1 MLNPMKNVLVL
12 GINYSPELTGI
23 GKYTSGMVEHMVSE
37 GISCTVVTAFPFYP
51 QWHVQQPYKNRFFKK
66 EVNGLLTIYRCPFYI
81 PRKPS
86 GFKRMMQDISFLLS
100 SSIILLKLIFSKRFD
115 TFITIAPPFHI
126 GFAALL
132 FRFFRNTR
140 VVYHIQD
147 LQIDLAKELHMI
159 KSDKLLK
166 WMFKLEKYILEKA
179 DHVSTISEGMINKVK
194 QKQDIPVIYFPNW
207 VDTQLFYPLP
217 DKIMLKKKWGFK
229 SDDHIVLYS
238 GNIGEKQGLDNIL
251 HVAERCHNIQFV
263 ICGTGA
269 YKGRLLEL
277 SVIMG
282 LQNVHFMPLQPIEE
296 FNNFLNMADIHLI
309 LQKKNA
315 ADLVMPSKLTTIL
328 SVGGNIIATASEGT
342 SLYHTIANHNLGLLI
357 EPENIDQLH
366 KAIVQLSATQNN
378 WSPNARTF
386 ATSYLSGSTII
397 NQYICSIT
405 S

>member
-1 MLNPMKNVLVL
+1 MLNPMKNILVL

-51 QWHVQQPYKNRFFKK
+51 QWHVQHPYKNRFFKK
-66 EVNGLLTIYRCPFYI
+66 EVNGLLTVYRCPFYI

-86 GFKRMMQDISFLLS
+86 GVKRMIQDITFLFS
-100 SSIILLKLIFSKRFD
+100 SAIILLKLIFSKRFD
-115 TFITIAPPFHI
+115 TFITIAPPFHL

-147 LQIDLAKELHMI
+147 LQIDLAKELQMI
-159 KSDKLLK
+159 KSGKLLK
-166 WMFKLEKYILEKA
+166 WMFRLEKYILGKA

-194 QKQDIPVIYFPNW
+194 QKHDIPVIHFPNW

-217 DKIMLKKKWGFK
+217 DKMMLKKKWGFR

-251 HVAERCHNIQFV
+251 YVAQRCHNIQFV

-269 YKGRLLEL
+269 YKSRLLEL
-277 SVIMG
+277 SAIMG
-282 LQNVHFMPLQPIEE
+282 LQNVHFLPLQPIEE
-296 FNNFLNMADIHLI
+296 FNNFLNMADTHLI

-342 SLYHTIANHNLGLLI
+342 SLYRTIANHNLGLVI
-357 EPENIDQLH
+357 EPEDIDQLH
-366 KAIVQLSATQNN
+366 KAVMQLSAIRNN
-378 WSPNARTF
+378 WSPEARTF
-386 ATSYLSGSTII
+386 ATSHLSGNTII

>member
-1 MLNPMKNVLVL
+1 MKNVLVL

-37 GISCTVVTAFPFYP
+37 GIHCTVVTAFPFYP
-51 QWHVQQPYKNRFFKK
+51 QWQVQHPYKNRFFTK
-66 EVNGLLTIYRCPFYI
+66 EVNGLLTVYRCPFYI

-86 GFKRMMQDISFLLS
+86 GFKRMIQDLTFLLS
-100 SSIILLKLIFSKRFD
+100 SSIILLKLIFSRQFD
-115 TFITIAPPFHI
+115 VFITIAPPFHV

-159 KSDKLLK
+159 KSRKLLR
-166 WMFKLEKYILEKA
+166 WMFKLEKYILSKA

-194 QKQDIPVIYFPNW
+194 QKQDIPVIHFPNW
-207 VDTQLFYPLP
+207 VDTQLFYPLS
-217 DKIMLKKKWGFK
+217 DKNKLKEKWGFK
-229 SDDHIVLYS
+229 GDDHIVLYS

-251 HVAERCHNIQFV
+251 HVAKRCPTIQFV

-269 YKGRLLEL
+269 YKSRLLQL
-277 SVIMG
+277 SAG

-296 FNNFLNMADIHLI
+296 FNNFLNMADVHLI

-342 SLYHTIANHNLGLLI
+342 SLHHTIAFHNLGLVI
-357 EPENIDQLH
+357 EPEDVDQLH
-366 KAIVQLSATQNN
+366 NAVLSATQKD
-378 WSPNARTF
+378 WSPNARSF
-386 ATSYLSGSTII
+386 ATKYLSGSTII
-397 NQYICSIT
+397 NQYICNIT